1 MPPRGRGWN
10 YTPEN
15 PWGPLGPPDE
25 LTGGGGGGGAGGGG
39 GGGGGARRT
48 PPNFNLPPGF
58 QDMLTRGGQYEIPWD
73 QQLLLAQQA
82 YAGVDPG
89 QIQTFANQMFTPQR
103 WAQLQ
108 GIDISPATLRA
119 QRGRIRMPGGM
130 GYNKIPGFSSAW
142 SDSDMA
148 RAATEF
154 ISSFTP
160 YHKWQ
165 QQQTQQFT
173 SGVGG
178 RQSGFLP
185 DKEAYMSEL
194 EGTLT
199 DFAAQLG
206 IREEAFQTDV
216 AGRGIGPGGAGTSP
230 YYQDVVAPVMR
241 AGAQAVRGSFLD
253 YLKAYQQGS
262 MFQET
267 IRQESISRLTSTGM
281 QAETIRSANR
291 DLMLRSYLGE
301 AQTQLGYEQLN
312 QQQRQFGVAMS
323 MRSYENKMEWYMH
336 QYELQQRERESER
349 AFWSKFFGDIFGAAG
364 YAAGAAAGGG

>member
-1 MPPRGRGWN
+1 MPWVQDNKGKWIWAG
-10 YTPEN
+10 T
-15 PWGPLGPPDE
+15 GPQIGGPPQVQSPE
-25 LTGGGGGGGAGGGG
+25 TTPPVVVG

-48 PPNFNLPPGF
+48 PPSFNLPPEF
-58 QDMLTRGGQYEIPWD
+58 EDMLTQGGQYEIPWD

-82 YAGVDPG
+82 YAGADPG
-89 QIQTFANQMFTPQR
+89 QIQTFAGQMFTPER

-130 GYNKIPGFSSAW
+130 GYNKIPGFFSGW

-148 RAATEF
+148 RAASEF

-160 YHKWQ
+160 YQDWRKG
-165 QQQTQQFT
+165 QTQQFT

-185 DKEAYMSEL
+185 DKEAYMAEL
-194 EGTLT
+194 QGTLT
-199 DFAAQLG
+199 DFAAELG
-206 IREEAFQTDV
+206 IRREAFQADV
-216 AGRGIGPGGAGTSP
+216 AGRGVGPGGAGTSP

-262 MFQET
+262 MFEEG

-281 QAETIRSANR
+281 QAEQIRTSNR

-301 AQTQLGYEQLN
+301 AGTQLGYEGLN
-312 QQQRQFGVAMS
+312 QQQRQFGVEMS

-336 QYELQQRERESER
+336 QYELQQRERESKR
-349 AFWSKFFGDIFGAAG
+349 NFWSNFFGSLFQAGGEAAG
-364 YAAGAAAGGG
+364 VAIAGG